1 MPIPWRAMENFDLRG
16 YSVCKTAHA
25 ELRSYYEKPLLEIP
39 RNSILI
45 KNPTLYEF
53 LILKRQVHLIYDSI
67 CNLDLIEPLMKRKL
81 NYCLKIN
88 LFSMKNLY
96 DIYNGQETPIL
107 KRDYEILSRHFYR
120 CEVCQKRRGYIC
132 PACKNPVKIFVF

>member
-1 MPIPWRAMENFDLRG
+1 MESFDLRG

-120 CEVCQKRRGYIC
+120 CEICQKRRGYIC